1 MLRAIV
7 WTATVAFVC
16 GGMVALAEGRSK
28 EQFRGKYQLRLGE
41 SRDLLK
47 RTAEPTS
54 GPKNVSG
61 PVRST
66 TGSKK

>member
-1 MLRAIV
+1 MR
-7 WTATVAFVC
+7 TATLWIVTVALVS
-16 GGMVALAEGRSK
+16 GGMVALAEARSK
-28 EQFRGKYQLRLGE
+28 EQFRGRYQLQLGQ
-41 SRDLLK
+41 SRELLK

-61 PVRST
+61 SARST